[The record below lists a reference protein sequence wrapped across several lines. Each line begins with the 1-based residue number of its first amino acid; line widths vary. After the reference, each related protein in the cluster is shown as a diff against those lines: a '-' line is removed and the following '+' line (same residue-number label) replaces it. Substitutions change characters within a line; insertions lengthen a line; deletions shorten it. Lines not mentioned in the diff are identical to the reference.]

1 MKVFSLFIICVL
13 LVSVELFPQ
22 KGKWR
27 DEEMR
32 ERFEELE
39 KIKLIET
46 LQMDEETTLRFF
58 ARRSEHKLEQKEI
71 QETTNNIIDELE
83 LIFKSGRAVTD
94 EEIQLKIDEINLL
107 QLQFENNRIEFIN
120 SLYDILTVNQV
131 AKLII
136 FEKRFRNE
144 VRRMIMRDRKP
155 PINQE

>member
-1 MKVFSLFIICVL
+1 MKTLSLFIICVL

-39 KIKLIET
+39 KIKLIES
-46 LQMDEETTLRFF
+46 LQLDEETTLRFF
-58 ARRSEHKLEQKEI
+58 ARQSAHKSEQKEI
-71 QETTNNIIDELE
+71 QENIRTNIDELD
-83 LIFKSGRAVTD
+83 LIFKSGRVVTD
-94 EEIQLKIDEINLL
+94 AEIQLKIDEINTF
-107 QLQFENNRIEFIN
+107 QLQIETNRIEFIN
-120 SLYDILTVNQV
+120 SLYDILTVEQV
-131 AKLII
+131 AQLII

>member
-39 KIKLIET
+39 KIKLIES

-58 ARRSEHKLEQKEI
+58 ARQSAHKSEQKEI
-71 QETTNNIIDELE
+71 QEQIQANIDELE
-83 LIFKSGRAVTD
+83 VIFKSGRAVTD